1 MKWAKMC
8 RILAASMVLPLSAG
22 CWDRLEINDL
32 ALVMATGL
40 DEAEDGQV
48 KLSVQIFV
56 PKKAGDTPNVGGDQA
71 SGGGGGGSQTIVK
84 EATGISVADAV
95 SRLQTMMSRRLTW
108 EHDEVFIFGEKR
120 AAHGIEEDMDYLLRS
135 RQTRERAN
143 LFVSEGM
150 AIDALRLNPRLERDV
165 AETLREM
172 TLLQIGPD
180 VSLFKL
186 LRMMRSAGK
195 SAVLPYIQ
203 KLPSQPGVNPDNTV
217 SYITGGTV
225 LKNGKA
231 VGRLNMRLTRGLLW
245 LHNET
250 KEATLTFKPEGMPG
264 SVALRMLRSKA
275 VLVPSIRGD
284 RWSVRVKVDN
294 EAVLLQNTTGG
305 IVTNEAWVQKIERA
319 ASQSIRSRIEETVE
333 AGQRQFNADIFGIA
347 DLFRKHYP
355 KHWKEARTNWDSVF
369 KEIRI
374 EIDVHT
380 HVKRPGMSNAS
391 VPY

>member
-150 AIDALRLNPRLERDV
+150 AIDALRLNPRLERRGGDAAGDDAIADRTRRLSV
-165 AETLREM
+165 QAAADDAKRGQVGGIALYSKAPE
-172 TLLQIGPD
+172 
-180 VSLFKL
+180 
-186 LRMMRSAGK
+186 SAGRE
-195 SAVLPYIQ
+195 
-203 KLPSQPGVNPDNTV
+203 PGQHGLV
-217 SYITGGTV
+217 YY
-225 LKNGKA
+225 
-231 VGRLNMRLTRGLLW
+231 GR
-245 LHNET
+245 H
-250 KEATLTFKPEGMPG
+250 
-264 SVALRMLRSKA
+264 
-275 VLVPSIRGD
+275 
-284 RWSVRVKVDN
+284 
-294 EAVLLQNTTGG
+294 
-305 IVTNEAWVQKIERA
+305 RA
-319 ASQSIRSRIEETVE
+319 E
-333 AGQRQFNADIFGIA
+333 
-347 DLFRKHYP
+347 
-355 KHWKEARTNWDSVF
+355 
-369 KEIRI
+369 
-374 EIDVHT
+374 
-380 HVKRPGMSNAS
+380 KR
-391 VPY
+391 

>member
-1 MKWAKMC
+1 MKWSKAC
-8 RILAASMVLPLSAG
+8 RIIAAGLLLPFSSG
-22 CWDRLEINDL
+22 CWDRLEVNDL
-32 ALVMATGL
+32 ALVMATGI
-40 DEAEDGQV
+40 DDVEDGKV

-56 PKKAGDTPNVGGDQA
+56 PKKAGGTTSVGGDQP
-71 SGGGGGGSQTIVK
+71 SGGGGSQTIVK
-84 EATGISVADAV
+84 EATGISVADAA
-95 SRLQTMMSRRLTW
+95 SRLQTTMSRRLTW

-120 AAHGIEEDMDYLLRS
+120 AEHGIEEDMDFLLRS

-150 AIDALRLNPRLERDV
+150 AIDVLRLSPRLERDM

-172 TLLQIGPD
+172 TILQIGPD
-180 VSLFKL
+180 ISMFEL
-186 LRMMRSAGK
+186 LQMMRSTGK

-203 KLPSQPGVNPDNTV
+203 KLPSQPGESPENTV
-217 SYITGGTV
+217 SFITGSAV
-225 LKNGKA
+225 LKNGKT

-245 LHNET
+245 LRNET

-264 SVALRMLRSKA
+264 SVSLRMLRSRA
-275 VLVPSIRGD
+275 VLVPSIRAD
-284 RWSVRVKVDN
+284 RWSVHVKIDN

-305 IVTNEAWVQKIERA
+305 IVTDEAWVQTIERS

-333 AGQRQFNADIFGIA
+333 ASQRQFNADIFGLA

-355 KHWKEARTNWDSVF
+355 KHWKKARADWDSVF

-374 EIDVHT
+374 ELDVKT